1 MITMMNFN
9 LLYRKLLPADFPN
22 RFTNAILTSFT
33 AILKFFTASI
43 LKWFTAI
50 ISHVKCTDY
59 LACYLKH
66 FTAVSLK
73 HFTVAI
79 LKHFTVAILKH
90 FTAAILNCLDTIAY
104 MSLKSAELVPVLKI
118 FELATDLTFVKR
130 SPVNSNQ

>member
-43 LKWFTAI
+43 LKR
-50 ISHVKCTDY
+50 
-59 LACYLKH
+59 